1 VGGAYRGPVGVGR
14 QRRTIRFMQGMLL
27 LIAAGLLCF
36 AGYSYGVRAGFED
49 GVEAEGALSTPR
61 SPSISQTVVLFVLGV
76 GALGGA
82 LGLQT
87 EGGVRL
93 LTPARLREMEE
104 AGAMPIVM
112 EEGLIESEAQT
123 EADAP
128 I

>member
-1 VGGAYRGPVGVGR
+1 
-14 QRRTIRFMQGMLL
+14 M
-27 LIAAGLLCF
+27 LIAAALLCF

-49 GVEAEGALSTPR
+49 GMHAEGALSAPR
-61 SPSISQTVVLFVLGV
+61 SPAVSQTIVLIVLGV

-112 EEGLIESEAQT
+112 EEDPTESDAQT
-123 EADAP
+123 EVEASSQAP
-128 I
+128 T